1 MKNKVSVMVVTYN
14 SEKTILTTLESIL
27 SQTYEP
33 KNIELVISDDCSK
46 DRTLDVVTN
55 WVAENGNKF
64 YRAIIIS
71 KEENKGISHN
81 CNTGW
86 KACTSDWIKS
96 IGGDDFLA
104 DDCLEKNFEYV
115 NKNKE
120 CDIVFSKM
128 KWFGR
133 LSKVTPEP
141 YNLPFFSLTAKEQ
154 YYYLMFKSFNIAPT
168 SFISRKVLEDIGFAD
183 EKFTLIEDLPL
194 WLKFTS
200 KGYKLHFFP
209 DITVYYRV
217 ENSTSK
223 HEKRYVNI
231 PFLQQLIEINNSLKF
246 RTMPGLYYMLLKL
259 DTLVLLYGKVVIS
272 TISKNRVGNL
282 SRFLDFIHFALRPI
296 YIMHKLR
303 RSYVNYRSRKKAL
316 H

>member
-1 MKNKVSVMVVTYN
+1 MKNKVSVMVVTFN
-14 SEKTILTTLESIL
+14 SENTIESTLESIR
-27 SQTYEP
+27 SQTYGS
-33 KNIELVISDDCSK
+33 KNIELIISDDCSK
-46 DRTLDVVTN
+46 DRTLEIVHD
-55 WVAENGNKF
+55 WIAKNGGGF
-64 YRAIIIS
+64 DRVIVLC

-86 KACTSDWIKS
+86 KACTSEWIKS
-96 IGGDDFLA
+96 IGGDDLLVN
-104 DDCLEKNFEYV
+104 DCIEKNVEYV
-115 NKNKE
+115 NKNKD
-120 CDIVFSKM
+120 CKIVFSYM

-141 YNLPFFSLTAKEQ
+141 YNLPFFNLTALEQ

-168 SFISRKVLEDIGFAD
+168 SFINRKALVEIGYAD

-209 DITVYYRV
+209 HITVHYRV

-231 PFLQQLIEINNSLKF
+231 PFQHQLIDINRSLQF
-246 RTMPGLYYMLLKL
+246 NLLPSLYYRLLKV
-259 DTLVLLYGKVVIS
+259 DTMILLYGKIVIS
-272 TISKNRVGNL
+272 QISKNKVGYL
-282 SRFLDFIHFALRPI
+282 SKTLDFIHFALRPV
-296 YIMHKLR
+296 YIMHKIR
-303 RSYVNYRSRKKAL
+303 RSYINYRSRKKA
-316 H
+316 

>member
-1 MKNKVSVMVVTYN
+1 
-14 SEKTILTTLESIL
+14 
-27 SQTYEP
+27 
-33 KNIELVISDDCSK
+33 
-46 DRTLDVVTN
+46 
-55 WVAENGNKF
+55 
-64 YRAIIIS
+64 
-71 KEENKGISHN
+71 
-81 CNTGW
+81 
-86 KACTSDWIKS
+86 
-96 IGGDDFLA
+96 
-104 DDCLEKNFEYV
+104 
-115 NKNKE
+115 
-120 CDIVFSKM
+120 
-128 KWFGR
+128 
-133 LSKVTPEP
+133 PEP

-168 SFISRKVLEDIGFAD
+168 SFISRKALEDIGFAD

-231 PFLQQLIEINNSLKF
+231 LFLRQLIEINKSLKF

-272 TISKNRVGNL
+272 AISKNRVGNI
-282 SRFLDFIHFALRPI
+282 SKFLDFIHFALRPI
-296 YIMHKLR
+296 YIMHKIR